1 VTSSVSA
8 WDGDPKPPPDNE
20 QGWREATRLRAA
32 RRAWIVIWLAPERR
46 FRAYARMPG
55 AKRDTAL
62 SATTSAEMASLI
74 GQAEK
79 QAAQTA
85 SSRKKRL

>member
-1 VTSSVSA
+1 VTNSA
-8 WDGDPKPPPDNE
+8 PPAGGVPNPPRDNE
-20 QGWREATRLRAA
+20 QGWGEATRLRAQHP
-32 RRAWIVIWLAPERR
+32 AWIVIWLAPEKC

-74 GQAEK
+74 EQAE
-79 QAAQTA
+79 QAARA
-85 SSRKKRL
+85 PSSRKKRS

>member
-1 VTSSVSA
+1 VTNAVPP
-8 WDGDPKPPPDNE
+8 WDGVPNPPPDNE

-32 RRAWIVIWLAPERR
+32 HRAWIVIWLAPEQC

-62 SATTSAEMASLI
+62 SATTSAEMFSLI
-74 GQAEK
+74 GQAE
-79 QAAQTA
+79 QAAHTPSA
-85 SSRKKRL
+85 RKKK